1 LIVII
6 ALGAALF
13 SWKESLLPW
22 VAERT
27 ENSPPVRP
35 ASQKASAVK
44 VITETVVMTAN
55 DRNFR
60 AIGTGR
66 ARLSVDLY
74 SPVTGKVT
82 QIAFTP
88 QQTVRKGEL
97 LLQMDNREEKLA
109 LKAAQVDRNN
119 ARKLLDR
126 YQTIIKTGNITET
139 QLDSA
144 RAAYDSAQVA
154 LEQAQLALDE
164 HIITAPFSGVVGIA
178 QVDVGDQITPQTM
191 ITSIDARDVLFVDF
205 DVPEA
210 LAGKL
215 LQAQQNKQTISA
227 TTPAYPAETFS
238 GIITQQDSRLDIERR
253 TLMARASID
262 NSDDRLR
269 PGMSFETLW
278 KIPGKSFATVTEIAV
293 QWGREGSF
301 IWVIREDE
309 DKRSIANKVSV
320 KVVSRKAGRVLLD
333 GDVKA
338 GEAVVVEGLQRLRP
352 GRSVEIL
359 NQ

>member
-1 LIVII
+1 L
-6 ALGAALF
+6 
-13 SWKESLLPW
+13 WKESLLPW
-22 VAERT
+22 AGVQSD
-27 ENSPPVRP
+27 NSPSAKP
-35 ASQKASAVK
+35 ARQEASAVK
-44 VITETVVMTAN
+44 VITEAVVMTPN

-66 ARLSVDLY
+66 ARLSVELY
-74 SPVTGKVT
+74 APVTGEIT
-82 QIAFTP
+82 EIAFTP
-88 QQTVRKGEL
+88 QQTVMKGDL
-97 LLQMDNREEKLA
+97 LLQLDDRQEKLA
-109 LKAAQVDRNN
+109 LKAAQVERNN
-119 ARKLLDR
+119 TKKLLER

-139 QLDSA
+139 ELDAA

-164 HIITAPFSGVVGIA
+164 HRITAPFSGIVGIA
-178 QVDVGDQITPQTM
+178 LVDAGDQITPQTM
-191 ITSIDARDVLFVDF
+191 ITSLDARDVLFVDF

-215 LQAQQNKQTISA
+215 LQAQQNQQTISA
-227 TTPAYPAETFS
+227 ATPAYPAETFT
-238 GIITQQDSRLDIERR
+238 GIITQQDSRLDTERR
-253 TLMARASID
+253 TLMARASI
-262 NSDDRLR
+262 NNGDDRLR

-301 IWVIREDE
+301 IWVIRDAEANTGV
-309 DKRSIANKVSV
+309 ANKVPV

-333 GDVKA
+333 GEVKA
-338 GEAVVVEGLQRLRP
+338 GEAVVVEGLQRLRS

>member
-1 LIVII
+1 M
-6 ALGAALF
+6 
-13 SWKESLLPW
+13 
-22 VAERT
+22 
-27 ENSPPVRP
+27 
-35 ASQKASAVK
+35 
-44 VITETVVMTAN
+44 ITETVVMTAN

-88 QQTVRKGEL
+88 QQNVKKGDL

-109 LKAAQVDRNN
+109 LKAAQVERNN

-139 QLDSA
+139 QLDAA
-144 RAAYDSAQVA
+144 RAAFDSAQVA
-154 LEQAQLALDE
+154 LEQAQLALDD
-164 HIITAPFSGVVGIA
+164 HVITAPFSGVVGIA

-215 LQAQQNKQTISA
+215 LQAQQNQQSISA
-227 TTPAYPAETFS
+227 TTPAYPAETFT
-238 GIITQQDSRLDIERR
+238 GIITQQDSRLDTERR

-278 KIPGKSFATVTEIAV
+278 KIPGKPFATVTEIAV

-301 IWVIREDE
+301 IWVIRD
-309 DKRSIANKVSV
+309 DKDNRSIANKVPV

-333 GDVKA
+333 GDVQA
-338 GEAVVVEGLQRLRP
+338 GEAVVVEGLQRLRA